1 LNEDILTAEIDD
13 LIAHHLGDL
22 KAVPCVDCEA
32 EKKTGEAK
40 FHKCPREWVRG
51 KVRRIAI
58 EIINKP
64 DTPDTDNTAA

>member
-1 LNEDILTAEIDD
+1 VSGYDYPIPEI
-13 LIAHHLGDL
+13 
-22 KAVPCVDCEA
+22 E
-32 EKKTGEAK
+32 TGEEK

-64 DTPDTDNTAA
+64 DTPDTDNSAA